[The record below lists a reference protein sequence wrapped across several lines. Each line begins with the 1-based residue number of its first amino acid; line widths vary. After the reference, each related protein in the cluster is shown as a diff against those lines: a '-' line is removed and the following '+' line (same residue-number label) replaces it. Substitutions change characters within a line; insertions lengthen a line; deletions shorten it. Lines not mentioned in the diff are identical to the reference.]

1 MKIRRSGERLEDV
14 LGQQTIRDIG
24 AEGEMGWRT
33 EVEEKEERVR
43 IFDNK
48 RGYCSRHFG
57 TSEFRL

>member
-24 AEGEMGWRT
+24 TEGEIGWRT
-33 EVEEKEERVR
+33 EEVEEEERVR

-48 RGYCSRHFG
+48 R
-57 TSEFRL
+57 E